1 MTTICLQDD
10 GDAAGWPRPDLQP
23 DGPAILSGG
32 LLVLRILNDHQY
44 DDIDDCDDQHAS
56 DGFNDHDDNIVGI
69 GRCTNAAGAAKCL
82 RATHAAGKVS

>member
-32 LLVLRILNDHQY
+32 LLVLRVLNDHQY
-44 DDIDDCDDQHAS
+44 DDIDDCDDQHANV
-56 DGFNDHDDNIVGI
+56 GFDDDHDIVGI
-69 GRCTNAAGAAKCL
+69 GRCADDAGAAKRL
-82 RATHAAGKVS
+82 RSAHAAGTAS